1 MVLTRSQK
9 AILNSKKLNIFMNTV
24 CEDIHNY
31 IRTFLI
37 PKCNIDINKDDYK
50 IIKDN
55 NGGLKIEFKPKYFI
69 NLNTFILNWND
80 VYKTKKYH
88 MFIKYID
95 STNFKL
101 MSDKMYKR
109 YFIKWLNSTYK
120 DSCLHTYYSKDEV
133 EIFRNFRNYMNII
146 SF

>member
-24 CEDIHNY
+24 CEDLQNY
-31 IRTFLI
+31 IRTFLL

-55 NGGLKIEFKPKYFI
+55 NGGLKIEFKPKHFI

-88 MFIKYID
+88 MFLKYIAT
-95 STNFKL
+95 TNFKL

-109 YFIKWLNSTYK
+109 YFVKWLNSTCN
-120 DSCLHTYYSKDEV
+120 DCCLHTYYNKDDV
-133 EIFRNFRNYMNII
+133 EIFRNFRNYINTI